1 MSQCPAGTESLRIT
15 GKDPLLLDD
24 PCVLACVRQG
34 RADVFYVFRD
44 ASGAAGRRR
53 HLAQVGPGERV
64 PGMRSGPGDGVILI
78 AGIGEAHL
86 CPERLDDA
94 LAADPAGV
102 ERDLGNWLA
111 KCSAALADGRKPP
124 RDVGPAAGEGPLRLP
139 AGSSLL
145 VRGAGLCIDQLSGSL
160 RFLDLPLPAPRG
172 PLPLPE
178 GAWLTA
184 VSDTGLTLVAL
195 GAVMGNGRSAA
206 GVQEFHRLMA
216 LVLENRAQQEAEAE
230 RHAYRRQRAA
240 DRRRVG
246 DAMQGIS
253 GIFPGGQ
260 PRAGDQGL
268 PPLLAACRRVAEAAG
283 LAIADDTADPTTG
296 KHPDLDGI
304 ARHNHFR
311 TRAVLLSD
319 TWWQRNHGPLLAFT
333 VEGGAPVALIPRGRR
348 GYVCLDPAAGA
359 ARAVDRRRAAEIAPL
374 AHMFYRPFPAKALK
388 ARDLL
393 AFGIFGCGRDFAGL
407 IAAGTAVGLLGLLG
421 PLATGVVVGTYIPN
435 AARNDIL
442 EITAILAATAVA
454 VALFNVVKGIAMVR
468 MEGRMDLSVQAAVW
482 DRLLALPVP
491 FFKQFT
497 AGDLA
502 VRSLGIGAIREILSG
517 ATLNALLTLIFTSFN
532 LLFLFVYDWQM
543 AMVAVALTGL
553 GALVTLVAAAF
564 TIYYQK
570 TLFEIQG
577 RISGTLLQFI
587 CGIAKLRS
595 TGAEDRAFAVLAQA
609 YVRQGRLNFRA
620 GSVDAAL
627 IAFNAAFPVLV
638 SMVIFAWYYW
648 VRPGHLPIAGF
659 VAFTSAYSAF
669 QIALLQVSMVMPQT
683 ANVIPLY
690 QRARPIFDTLP
701 ECDAA
706 RKPPGPLTGAVEISH
721 ARFRYSPDGPLIL
734 DDVSIRA
741 ARGEFIAIVGGS
753 GAGKSTLLRL
763 LLGFETPA
771 SGGVF
776 FDQQELKHLD
786 VREVRRQIGVVLQN
800 GKLMSGDIYCNIVGI
815 ANLTMEDAWEAAR
828 RVGLAEDI
836 AAMPM
841 KMHTIIPAGG
851 GSLSGGQRQRLLIA
865 RAIANHPRML
875 FFDEATSAL
884 DNVTQAIVSRS
895 LAELSVTRIVIAHR
909 LSTILHADRIYV
921 MHGGKVVEEGNYDA
935 LMTRQG
941 YFYDQ
946 ARRQIS

>member
-1 MSQCPAGTESLRIT
+1 
-15 GKDPLLLDD
+15 
-24 PCVLACVRQG
+24 
-34 RADVFYVFRD
+34 
-44 ASGAAGRRR
+44 
-53 HLAQVGPGERV
+53 
-64 PGMRSGPGDGVILI
+64 
-78 AGIGEAHL
+78 
-86 CPERLDDA
+86 
-94 LAADPAGV
+94 
-102 ERDLGNWLA
+102 
-111 KCSAALADGRKPP
+111 
-124 RDVGPAAGEGPLRLP
+124 
-139 AGSSLL
+139 
-145 VRGAGLCIDQLSGSL
+145 
-160 RFLDLPLPAPRG
+160 
-172 PLPLPE
+172 
-178 GAWLTA
+178 
-184 VSDTGLTLVAL
+184 
-195 GAVMGNGRSAA
+195 
-206 GVQEFHRLMA
+206 
-216 LVLENRAQQEAEAE
+216 
-230 RHAYRRQRAA
+230 
-240 DRRRVG
+240 
-246 DAMQGIS
+246 
-253 GIFPGGQ
+253 
-260 PRAGDQGL
+260 
-268 PPLLAACRRVAEAAG
+268 
-283 LAIADDTADPTTG
+283 
-296 KHPDLDGI
+296 
-304 ARHNHFR
+304 
-311 TRAVLLSD
+311 
-319 TWWQRNHGPLLAFT
+319 
-333 VEGGAPVALIPRGRR
+333 
-348 GYVCLDPAAGA
+348 
-359 ARAVDRRRAAEIAPL
+359 
-374 AHMFYRPFPAKALK
+374 
-388 ARDLL
+388 
-393 AFGIFGCGRDFAGL
+393 
-407 IAAGTAVGLLGLLG
+407 
-421 PLATGVVVGTYIPN
+421 VVVGTYIPN

-553 GALVTLVAAAF
+553 GALVTLVAAAV

-595 TGAEDRAFAVLAQA
+595 TGAEDRAFSVLAQA

-800 GKLMSGDIYCNIVGI
+800 GKLMSGDIYRNIVGI